1 MSNEQP
7 ASQKSSTG
15 LDANIAGLICYLI
28 GPLGIIFFVIE
39 KDSKFVKFHGMQ
51 SFIFSVALIIIFTV
65 LGIIP
70 ILGWILAGLLSI
82 VVFGLWILLMYKAFS
97 GDMYKLPYIGDLAEK
112 QVNK

>member
-1 MSNEQP
+1 MGAEQQP
-7 ASQKSSTG
+7 SQKSSTG

-51 SFIFSVALIIIFTV
+51 SFILSVALIVIFTI

-70 ILGWILAGLLSI
+70 VLGWIVAALLSV
-82 VVFGLWILLMYKAFS
+82 VVFVLWIFLMYKAFS
-97 GDMYKLPYIGDLAEK
+97 GEMYKLPYIGDLAEK